1 MGLKQAIQEMID
13 WLRVSKP
20 RGEGTVVREF
30 LDETKDW
37 SAYDIDNPRLPL
49 VDKTIIS
56 KVVKSKPV
64 KKVIVK
70 DTKRKE
76 VKVKV
81 AKVKKVV
88 VKKVKA
94 KVKKK

>member
-76 VKVKV
+76 AK
-81 AKVKKVV
+81 AIKVKKAV